1 MNETLE
7 KLMFMHNGYCKV
19 DPQEQEGSITTDWF
33 PKGPVENWKGSRL
46 LIVNVGVERKGIDK
60 LLYMCILMKWLS

>member
-7 KLMFMHNGYCKV
+7 KLMFMHNGYCKA

-33 PKGPVENWKGSRL
+33 PKGPVEN
-46 LIVNVGVERKGIDK
+46 
-60 LLYMCILMKWLS
+60 